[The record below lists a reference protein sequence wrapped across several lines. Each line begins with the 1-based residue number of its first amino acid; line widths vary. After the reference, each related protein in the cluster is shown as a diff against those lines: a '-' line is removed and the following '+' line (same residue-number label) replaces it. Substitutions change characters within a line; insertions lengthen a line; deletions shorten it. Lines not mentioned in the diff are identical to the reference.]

1 MSFPSWKRKSTQM
14 KSTYHVQRK
23 LNGKR
28 AMECLNYRDGE
39 ERDGKPFIQEQR
51 AGEGEKQK
59 NKAGLPSD

>member
-1 MSFPSWKRKSTQM
+1 M